1 LDRVNPTRAAAA
13 FQPVFKPPE
22 AAMHT
27 HPLPQAQVLEWQRV
41 GAWSAAIAAHVVA
54 AALVAM
60 PPAPLPPTAHP
71 RTVDVLIREAP
82 PPPPPIPP
90 EVLPMPK
97 PKALPVPPVPR
108 PVRREVMIAT
118 DPPVPVDAP
127 LAPSGATV
135 PTTTDDIGTS
145 VGGGASREL
154 DWAAPLRLR
163 YPPPALRAR
172 LQGEVM
178 LNVLVDAQGRAQ
190 QVEVARS
197 SGHRVLDIA
206 AREAVLGAR
215 FRPVLRDGVA
225 VPAWGVVPIR
235 FRLDEA

>member
-1 LDRVNPTRAAAA
+1 
-13 FQPVFKPPE
+13 
-22 AAMHT
+22 
-27 HPLPQAQVLEWQRV
+27 
-41 GAWSAAIAAHVVA
+41 
-54 AALVAM
+54 
-60 PPAPLPPTAHP
+60 
-71 RTVDVLIREAP
+71 
-82 PPPPPIPP
+82 
-90 EVLPMPK
+90 MPK
-97 PKALPVPPVPR
+97 PKALPAPPVPR
-108 PVRREVMIAT
+108 PVRREVMTAA

-127 LAPSGATV
+127 LAPSGVAA

-145 VGGGASREL
+145 AGGGASREL
-154 DWAAPLRLR
+154 AWAAPLRLR

-190 QVEVARS
+190 QVEVVRS

-206 AREAVLGAR
+206 ARAAVLGAR

-235 FRLDEA
+235 FRLDDA